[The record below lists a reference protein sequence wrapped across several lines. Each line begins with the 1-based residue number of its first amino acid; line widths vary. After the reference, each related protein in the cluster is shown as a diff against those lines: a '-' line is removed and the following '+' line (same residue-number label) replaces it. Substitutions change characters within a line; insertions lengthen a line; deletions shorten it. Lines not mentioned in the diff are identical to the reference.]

1 MTSQLLPTAPCEKA
15 ELTAFLRG
23 SFHAPAKMNSFDP
36 DVLEWKYF
44 SRHPDWTGPRS
55 YVVKSGDVMVAHG
68 GIWPVRLVGTER
80 ELSVIHLID
89 WAASRTHPGA
99 GVLLLRKFSSM
110 SDLLLTIGGSAD
122 TRAILPKLGYRLCG
136 ELKVQ
141 AKVVR
146 PFRQL
151 RKLSP
156 PNWKT
161 PLRVL
166 RNVGWSLSAL
176 PEAPRGWEAAAISQF
191 NNSVSA
197 ILERGDRSK
206 LACRRTV
213 DELNHFLI
221 CPGAKFS
228 AFTVSNSGR
237 IRGYFMLSQF
247 QGQTRIVEV
256 GTDDDPDSRTATC
269 MLAARTAA
277 ALPDTSEIVS
287 GFTCAEIQR
296 TFSQIGFKVRRV
308 EQVFCYDPRKILGAA
323 PELSL
328 SMLDGDLCFLGNRD
342 RPYLS

>member
-1 MTSQLLPTAPCEKA
+1 MSSQLLPTAPSEKA
-15 ELTAFLRG
+15 ELEAFLRG
-23 SFHAPAKMNSFDP
+23 SFHGPAKMNSFDP
-36 DVLEWKYF
+36 GVLEWKYF
-44 SRHPDWTGPRS
+44 SGHPEWTSPRS
-55 YVVKSGDVMVAHG
+55 YVIKSGDVMVAHG
-68 GIWPVRLVGTER
+68 GIWPLRLAGMER
-80 ELSVIHLID
+80 DLTVIHLID

-99 GVLLLRKFSSM
+99 GVLLLRKFSGM
-110 SDLLLTIGGSAD
+110 SDLLFTIGGSAD

-136 ELKVQ
+136 ALKVQ
-141 AKVVR
+141 AKLVR

-161 PLRVL
+161 PLRVM
-166 RNVGWSLSAL
+166 RNVGLSFVAL
-176 PEAPRGWEAAAISQF
+176 PRAPRGWEAERIAQF

-197 ILERGDRSK
+197 ILQGRDRSK
-206 LACRRTV
+206 LASRRTV
-213 DELNHFLI
+213 DELNHFLT

-237 IRGYFMLSQF
+237 ARGYFVLSQF
-247 QGQTRIVEV
+247 EGQTRIVDV

-269 MLAARTAA
+269 MLAAHTAA

-296 TFSQIGFKVRRV
+296 TFSQMEFKVRRI
-308 EQVFCYDPRKILGAA
+308 EQVFCYDPRKLLGAA
-323 PELSL
+323 PEFSL